1 VFGGILGFY
10 AVLRR
15 DLIWGNF
22 NLDFFEVLGVSPRG
36 PTEEGGDNGV
46 YLGEFWVMVGIF
58 WGYSP
63 VVWLG

>member
-36 PTEEGGDNGV
+36 TTEEGGT
-46 YLGEFWVMVGIF
+46 MVCI
-58 WGYSP
+58 WGNFE
-63 VVWLG
+63 